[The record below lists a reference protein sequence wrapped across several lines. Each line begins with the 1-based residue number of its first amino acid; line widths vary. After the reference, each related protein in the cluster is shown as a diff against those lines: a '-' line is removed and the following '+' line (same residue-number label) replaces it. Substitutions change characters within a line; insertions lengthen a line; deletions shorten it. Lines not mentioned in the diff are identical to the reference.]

1 MQRVRLVAHVPDQ
14 RDAAA
19 RPEDALQLGQG
30 AIGIEPV
37 ERLRRRDGVGGPV
50 VERDRL
56 RRPLDDLGVDDALE
70 DLPHLGDR
78 LDARHAQTARDELP
92 RELARAGSDV
102 DDVRARLELEHLD
115 DVVERGRR
123 VVGARLLVH
132 LGRRLEAAR
141 GRVDAQYAPLRP
153 KTAGIVFS
161 RIVTS
166 SQIDQFSR

>member
-1 MQRVRLVAHVPDQ
+1 M
-14 RDAAA
+14 
-19 RPEDALQLGQG
+19 
-30 AIGIEPV
+30 
-37 ERLRRRDGVGGPV
+37 ERLRSRNGVGDPV

-56 RRPLDDLGVDDALE
+56 GRPVDDLGIHHTLE
-70 DLPHLGDR
+70 DLSHLGDR
-78 LDARHAQTARDELP
+78 LDACHAEAARDELP
-92 RELARAGSDV
+92 RELARAGSDI
-102 DDVRARLELEHLD
+102 DDVSIRFELEHLD
-115 DVVERGRR
+115 DVIERGRG

-132 LGRRLEAAR
+132 LGSPLEAAR